1 MTSSPFKKVITLA
14 RASRTGG
21 THRTMAGPNVL
32 MSKDVTI
39 AAGAIGFNYS
49 VTMGIIF
56 VNKLL
61 FLRTKFPVLTLA
73 ASHLAVSALFT
84 RAAMYAG
91 VFKPRDAKVDRMIFA
106 VAALQTLAI
115 SLGQASLKLNSMG
128 FFQLTKQMQV
138 PLVASIEFFYLGRR
152 LNAKKVGLLVLMTL
166 GVCTACASDVQ
177 FSWLGALMAATGTAC
192 TSVEAVLYSYL
203 QQSLGWETLQLLYKT
218 MPMAT
223 AGMAVVAMYNDFGVN
238 APSAGAGDIYGAGS
252 GNFLTGMDA
261 VGTTLFLSSCALGMA
276 VNVSSCFVNGKASAL
291 AYAMLGL
298 AKTITVI
305 LVGIA
310 FFDGVPT
317 TRVAAGT
324 LTAIC
329 AILMYTKLTLDDK
342 ARAAALKNS
351 GMDDTNDT
359 VEMVKAPLMES
370 SASKR

>member
-223 AGMAVVAMYNDFGVN
+223 AGMAIVAMYNDFGVN

>member
-1 MTSSPFKKVITLA
+1 MSSSPFKNVITLA

-351 GMDDTNDT
+351 GMDEKNDT

>member
-1 MTSSPFKKVITLA
+1 
-14 RASRTGG
+14 
-21 THRTMAGPNVL
+21 MAGPNVL

-276 VNVSSCFVNGKASAL
+276 VNVSSCFVNGKASAP

-351 GMDDTNDT
+351 GMDEKNDT

>member
-1 MTSSPFKKVITLA
+1 MTSSPFKNVITLA

>member
-1 MTSSPFKKVITLA
+1 MTSSPFKNVITLA

-49 VTMGIIF
+49 VTMDIIF

>member
-1 MTSSPFKKVITLA
+1 M
-14 RASRTGG
+14 
-21 THRTMAGPNVL
+21 
-32 MSKDVTI
+32 
-39 AAGAIGFNYS
+39 
-49 VTMGIIF
+49 
-56 VNKLL
+56 
-61 FLRTKFPVLTLA
+61 
-73 ASHLAVSALFT
+73 
-84 RAAMYAG
+84 
-91 VFKPRDAKVDRMIFA
+91 
-106 VAALQTLAI
+106 
-115 SLGQASLKLNSMG
+115 
-128 FFQLTKQMQV
+128 
-138 PLVASIEFFYLGRR
+138 
-152 LNAKKVGLLVLMTL
+152 
-166 GVCTACASDVQ
+166 
-177 FSWLGALMAATGTAC
+177 
-192 TSVEAVLYSYL
+192 
-203 QQSLGWETLQLLYKT
+203 
-218 MPMAT
+218 
-223 AGMAVVAMYNDFGVN
+223 
-238 APSAGAGDIYGAGS
+238 
-252 GNFLTGMDA
+252 
-261 VGTTLFLSSCALGMA
+261 GTTLFLSSCALGMA

>member
-1 MTSSPFKKVITLA
+1 MTSSPFKNVITLA

-342 ARAAALKNS
+342 ARAAALKNP
-351 GMDDTNDT
+351 GMDEKNDT

>member
-91 VFKPRDAKVDRMIFA
+91 VFKPRDTKVDRMIFA

>member
-351 GMDDTNDT
+351 GMDEKNDT

>member
-1 MTSSPFKKVITLA
+1 
-14 RASRTGG
+14 
-21 THRTMAGPNVL
+21 MAGPNVL

-177 FSWLGALMAATGTAC
+177 FSWLGALMAATGT
-192 TSVEAVLYSYL
+192 
-203 QQSLGWETLQLLYKT
+203 
-218 MPMAT
+218 
-223 AGMAVVAMYNDFGVN
+223 GM
-238 APSAGAGDIYGAGS
+238 GA
-252 GNFLTGMDA
+252 
-261 VGTTLFLSSCALGMA
+261 
-276 VNVSSCFVNGKASAL
+276 ASW
-291 AYAMLGL
+291 
-298 AKTITVI
+298 T
-305 LVGIA
+305 
-310 FFDGVPT
+310 
-317 TRVAAGT
+317 
-324 LTAIC
+324 
-329 AILMYTKLTLDDK
+329 
-342 ARAAALKNS
+342 
-351 GMDDTNDT
+351 
-359 VEMVKAPLMES
+359 
-370 SASKR
+370 

>member
-1 MTSSPFKKVITLA
+1 MLGKSSH
-14 RASRTGG
+14 GG
-21 THRTMAGPNVL
+21 SLSPAPHTRGTDSTMAGQNVL
-32 MSKDVTI
+32 LSKDVMI

-91 VFKPRDAKVDRMIFA
+91 VFKPRDAKMDRMIFA

-128 FFQLTKQMQV
+128 FFQLTKQLQV

-152 LNAKKVGLLVLMTL
+152 LSVKKVGLLVIMTL

-192 TSVEAVLYSYL
+192 TSVEAVLYSHL

-218 MPMAT
+218 MPLAT
-223 AGMAVVAMYNDFGVN
+223 AGMAVVAMYNDFGVS
-238 APSAGAGDIYGAGS
+238 APGGGVGGGGDVYGAGC

-261 VGTTLFLSSCALGMA
+261 LGMTLFLSSCALGMA

-329 AILMYTKLTLDDK
+329 AILMYTCLLYTSPSPRDRQKS
-342 ARAAALKNS
+342 R
-351 GMDDTNDT
+351 M
-359 VEMVKAPLMES
+359 PS
-370 SASKR
+370 SA

>member
-1 MTSSPFKKVITLA
+1 
-14 RASRTGG
+14 
-21 THRTMAGPNVL
+21 MAGPNVL

-261 VGTTLFLSSCALGMA
+261 LGMTLFLSSCALGMA

-342 ARAAALKNS
+342 AKAAALKNS
-351 GMDDTNDT
+351 GLDVREETLEVM
-359 VEMVKAPLMES
+359 KAPLMEGG
-370 SASKR
+370 ATKR

>member
-1 MTSSPFKKVITLA
+1 MTSSPFKNVITLA

-351 GMDDTNDT
+351 GMDEKNDT

>member
-91 VFKPRDAKVDRMIFA
+91 VFKPRDTKVDRMIFA

-351 GMDDTNDT
+351 GMDEKNDT

>member
-1 MTSSPFKKVITLA
+1 
-14 RASRTGG
+14 
-21 THRTMAGPNVL
+21 
-32 MSKDVTI
+32 
-39 AAGAIGFNYS
+39 
-49 VTMGIIF
+49 
-56 VNKLL
+56 
-61 FLRTKFPVLTLA
+61 
-73 ASHLAVSALFT
+73 
-84 RAAMYAG
+84 
-91 VFKPRDAKVDRMIFA
+91 
-106 VAALQTLAI
+106 
-115 SLGQASLKLNSMG
+115 
-128 FFQLTKQMQV
+128 
-138 PLVASIEFFYLGRR
+138 
-152 LNAKKVGLLVLMTL
+152 
-166 GVCTACASDVQ
+166 
-177 FSWLGALMAATGTAC
+177 
-192 TSVEAVLYSYL
+192 
-203 QQSLGWETLQLLYKT
+203 

-351 GMDDTNDT
+351 GMDEKNDT

>member
-14 RASRTGG
+14 RVSRTGG

>member
-1 MTSSPFKKVITLA
+1 MTSSPFKNVITLA

-238 APSAGAGDIYGAGS
+238 APSAGAGDIYGAAS

-351 GMDDTNDT
+351 GMDEKNDT